1 MNKRGL
7 SFLSMLVALVIIAL
21 LLALFLPQFKSTVKE
36 QHSTHMNALQQAQQ
50 IQRQLDAAQQNRVRA
65 LNNLDK

>member
-7 SFLSMLVALVIIAL
+7 SFLSMLVALVIITL
-21 LLALFLPQFKSTVKE
+21 LLAIFLPQFKSTVKE
-36 QHSTHMNALQQAQQ
+36 QHSTQMNALQRAQQ
-50 IQRQLDAAQQNRVRA
+50 VQHQLDAAQENRMRA